1 MVPKDAPVSASSNGA
16 GVYRTDAELEE
27 QILKEIALNRQKVR
41 ERRAA
46 EIRKKPQD
54 EDEENMSP
62 QR

>member
-1 MVPKDAPVSASSNGA
+1 M
-16 GVYRTDAELEE
+16 YRTDAELEE

-46 EIRKKPQD
+46 ERRKKPQD